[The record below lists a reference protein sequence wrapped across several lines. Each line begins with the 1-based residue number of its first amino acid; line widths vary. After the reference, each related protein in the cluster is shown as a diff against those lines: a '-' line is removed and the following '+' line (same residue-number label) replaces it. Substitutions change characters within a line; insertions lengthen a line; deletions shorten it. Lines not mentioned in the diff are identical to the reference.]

1 MGSRRAPLLAGIGVA
16 VVAIL
21 FLVVL
26 VLPKMKQVTAAEED
40 LTAAE
45 AEQQTLESR
54 LQVLEDTRD
63 QAPEFE
69 AIIEEAQNQIPPTAE
84 ESSLLLLI
92 QGAATEAG
100 MDLLSLTPGVPTF
113 DDQKGLSVIV
123 VNVNA
128 EGIYFDVVDFMY
140 NIETLPRAAVVTSL
154 SLSPGDTDASGV
166 PRLTATATIELFTTD
181 TSAGPGSAPGVTAG
195 GSPSDGGVG

>member
-16 VVAIL
+16 VVAVL
-21 FLVVL
+21 FLLVL
-26 VLPKMKQVTAAEED
+26 VLPKMTEVSAAEED
-40 LTAAE
+40 LKAAE

-63 QAPEFE
+63 DAGQYE
-69 AIIEEAQNQIPPTAE
+69 AIIEEAQRQIPPTAE
-84 ESSLLLLI
+84 EASLLLLI

-100 MDLLSLTPGVPTF
+100 MDVLGLTPGVPTF

-128 EGIYFDVVDFMY
+128 EGTYFDVADFMY

-154 SLSPGDTDASGV
+154 SLAPGELDTSGV
-166 PRLTATATIELFTTD
+166 PRLTATATINLYTTD
-181 TSAGPGSAPGVTAG
+181 SSAGPGSVPGVTTG
-195 GSPSDGGVG
+195 GSSDGEAG